1 MYILYLIAGA
11 LVGVAVFF
19 LLCDIF
25 KVPKYKTSKA
35 LAGVQKQL
43 KVGDGRI
50 NTSLEEVASWLA
62 KRIRLSELKRAN
74 LASDLA
80 TARMDITPEMF
91 VANTLV
97 KSGIVALLAIPMFP
111 MWKLGGFLFLALAV
125 VNYFDI
131 MSQLRRKIRAHRKSI
146 EYELPRLVFTI
157 EKVLKHNR
165 NIIQMLESYRDIAGP
180 DMKREI
186 EITLADMNSG
196 NQETAITR
204 LEIRVGS
211 SMMSDVC
218 RGLISILHGDD
229 TRAYWS
235 TLGMKFSE
243 HQRNLLKAEAAK
255 IPKKVNRNAMVLM
268 YCFMLMWV
276 GVLVVQ
282 VIESLSEMF

>member
-1 MYILYLIAGA
+1 MYFLYLIAGA

-25 KVPKYKTSKA
+25 KVPKYKASRV

-43 KVGDGRI
+43 KVGDGKI
-50 NTSLEEVASWLA
+50 NTSLEEVASWVS
-62 KRIRLSELKRAN
+62 KRIRLSEMKRAN
-74 LASDLA
+74 LESDLA

-91 VANTLV
+91 VANTIV
-97 KSGIVALLAIPMFP
+97 KSGIVALLAIPVFP
-111 MWKLGGFLFLALAV
+111 MWKLGGCLFLVLAV

-131 MSQLRRKIRAHRKSI
+131 MSQLRKRIRGHRQSI
-146 EYELPRLVFTI
+146 ENELPRLVFTI

-165 NIIQMLESYRDIAGP
+165 NIVQMFEAYRDIAGP

-186 EITLADMNSG
+186 EITLADMRSG

-218 RGLISILHGDD
+218 RGLISVLHGDD
-229 TRAYWS
+229 TVAYWS
-235 TLGMKFSE
+235 NLEMKFSD
-243 HQRNLLKAEAAK
+243 HQRNMLKAEADK
-255 IPKKVNRNAMVLM
+255 IPKKVNRNAMILM

-282 VIESLSEMF
+282 VVESLGDMF